1 MKSIKIDYT
10 DPDNR
15 VITVVDDDD
24 EERVLEIDDGVNTVE
39 IDGDALEITKTVTD
53 EKTIKGTAA
62 TFMAIAGLVTC
73 GAILGLGAYGT
84 WKLLEWIF

>member
-1 MKSIKIDYT
+1 MKSIKVDYT

-24 EERVLEIDDGVNTVE
+24 EERVLEIDDGVNVVE
-39 IDGDALEITKTVTD
+39 IDGEALEITRTVTD
-53 EKTIKGTAA
+53 EKSLKGTAA
-62 TFMAIAGLVTC
+62 TFMAVAGLLTC
-73 GAILGLGAYGT
+73 GAILGLGAYCA